1 MLTII
6 QMVLLVLIA
15 IKRIVLSVIH
25 QQAFVRNV
33 SQLVF
38 TCRMENVKRVRQRQ
52 IVPYAMLPQTN
63 VQHVK
68 QISSQVE
75 VDVFH
80 AAQIIVQ
87 RVIHQQEN
95 VSHVVQIDILVE
107 QNVFFVQMLW

>member
-68 QISSQVE
+68 QGSSPVEQV
-75 VDVFH
+75 VFH
-80 AAQIIVQ
+80 AAQIIAQ
-87 RVIHQQEN
+87 HVIHQQVLVN
-95 VSHVVQIDILVE
+95 YVMQIDI
-107 QNVFFVQMLW
+107 